1 MSAQPHA
8 HDHSHAHHAPKD
20 FGWAFAVG
28 TGLNILFVVV
38 EAVYGILANS
48 VALLADAGHNLSDV
62 LGLLLAW
69 GATGLM
75 RRAPTRRYTYGLGSS
90 SILAALANAV
100 LLLIAVGAIAL
111 EALQR
116 LANPHPVAGLTVMVV
131 ASIGIIINGVTAWM
145 FASGREKDLN
155 IRGAYLHMAADAA
168 VSAGVVVA
176 GLVILMTGWLWVD
189 PLVSLIIAGI
199 IVWGSWGLL
208 RDSVDMALHAVPAGI
223 DPARVRAHLEAVS
236 GVSAVHDLHIWPLST
251 EETALTCHLVMKD
264 GSPGDIFLAETA
276 HQLKERFG
284 IAHATIQVETG
295 EVVCA
300 LEPDHIV

>member
-1 MSAQPHA
+1 MSALPHA
-8 HDHSHAHHAPKD
+8 HDHAPPKD
-20 FGWAFAVG
+20 FGWAFALG
-28 TGLNILFVVV
+28 AGLNILFVLV
-38 EAVYGILANS
+38 EAIYGIKANS

-69 GATGLM
+69 AASALM
-75 RRAPTRRYTYGLGSS
+75 RRGPTRRYTYGLGSS

-111 EALQR
+111 EAVQR
-116 LANPHPVAGLTVMVV
+116 LADPHPVAGLTVMAV
-131 ASIGIIINGVTAWM
+131 AGIGIVINGVTAWM
-145 FASGREKDLN
+145 FASGRKKDLN

-176 GLVILMTGWLWVD
+176 GLVILVTGWLWVD
-189 PLVSLIIAGI
+189 PLVSLVIAGI
-199 IVWGSWGLL
+199 IVWGSWGLM
-208 RDSVDMALHAVPAGI
+208 RDSLNMALHAVPAGI
-223 DPARVRAHLEAVS
+223 DPERVRAHLEEVR

-251 EETALTCHLVMKD
+251 TETALTCHLVMKE
-264 GSPGDIFLAETA
+264 GSPGDTFLVETA

-295 EVVCA
+295 ETACT
-300 LEPDHIV
+300 LEPDHVV